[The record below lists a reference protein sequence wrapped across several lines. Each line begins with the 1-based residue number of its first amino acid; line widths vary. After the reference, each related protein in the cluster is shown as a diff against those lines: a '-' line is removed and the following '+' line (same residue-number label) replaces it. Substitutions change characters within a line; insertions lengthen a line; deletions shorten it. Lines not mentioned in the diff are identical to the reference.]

1 MRTHIHCSRSDSNVA
16 HLAERAPKAGYVVK
30 AVVKHATHIYSSRS
44 HSNVAHLAER
54 ASKAGDVVK
63 TVVQHA
69 S

>member
-1 MRTHIHCSRSDSNVA
+1 MYSSRSHSNVA
-16 HLAERAPKAGYVVK
+16 HLAERASKAGYVVK